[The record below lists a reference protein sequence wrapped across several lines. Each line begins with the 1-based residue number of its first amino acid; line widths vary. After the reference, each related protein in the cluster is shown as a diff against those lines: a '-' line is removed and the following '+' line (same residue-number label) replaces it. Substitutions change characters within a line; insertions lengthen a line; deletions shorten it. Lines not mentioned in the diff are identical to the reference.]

1 MAVRVP
7 IDASRQVNLQL
18 RLNVLEDGQE
28 DQLAKLL
35 ADGGR
40 LSVYTG
46 LDNMVPLQHAAAAGQ
61 SKMVAAMIAAGAS
74 VNSCGGVSATAL
86 HFAAENGHVETCRVL
101 VEAGAS
107 RWVRD
112 RKGCTPMVSAAT
124 SAFGAQ
130 ADVIR
135 FFMDHPFKVPEAWC
149 PQSVAREAETE
160 LQEVLK
166 ALAARSN
173 AAILQEVMDR
183 IGTTPQLITQTF
195 WDAVRTGSV
204 LAARHL
210 VERGAD
216 WRHPP
221 GGRSMLQ
228 IAHREAPELKRYLR
242 ALRTGAQ
249 LDEAMV
255 DLPDPVDAA
264 PKRASLGVL

>member
-1 MAVRVP
+1 MAVRIP

-35 ADGGR
+35 SDGGR

-61 SKMVAAMIAAGAS
+61 SRMVAAMIAAGAS

-86 HFAAENGHVETCRVL
+86 HFAAENGHVETCLVL
-101 VEAGAS
+101 VKAGAS

-112 RKGCTPMVSAAT
+112 RKGCTPMLRAAT

-135 FFMDHPFKVPEAWC
+135 FFMDHSFKVPEAWC
-149 PQSVAREAETE
+149 PKSVAREAEAE
-160 LQEVLK
+160 LQQVLK

-173 AAILQEVMDR
+173 VVILQEVLGR
-183 IGTTPQLITQTF
+183 IGVTSELVTETF
-195 WDAVRTGSV
+195 WEAVRSGS
-204 LAARHL
+204 LPAARYL
-210 VERGAD
+210 VQQGAD
-216 WRHPP
+216 WRNPP

-242 ALRTGAQ
+242 SLRTGAQ

-255 DLPDPVDAA
+255 DEPAPADAA